1 MYASAYEGPTAFFI
15 ILGLVA
21 LLFTYCVTA
30 VTFPMVRME
39 RGQHGM
45 PEWMWLHRALVPFL
59 LWVASPMA
67 RPLTPDAWEI
77 LGVFTAAVI
86 VSVFLTALSVFYD
99 WGITYSRSNL
109 LRISIVSTVWGLTGP
124 LFVLVVAMAAY

>member
-1 MYASAYEGPTAFFI
+1 MYAPAYEGPTAFFI

-21 LLFTYCVTA
+21 LLFTYCATA

-39 RGQHGM
+39 RGRRGM
-45 PEWMWLHRALVPFL
+45 PEWMWLHRALVPFI

-67 RPLTPDAWEI
+67 RPLTPDAWSI
-77 LGVFTAAVI
+77 LGVFTTAVI
-86 VSVFLTALSVFYD
+86 VSVFLAALSILYD
-99 WGITYSRSNL
+99 VGITYTRSNA
-109 LRISIVSTVWGLTGP
+109 LRVAVISLVWGITGP